1 MHSRKHTKM
10 IHEGQYV
17 AEVEVTLIN
26 TKDDD
31 WAPYLS
37 LDDALKID
45 GIRESLKNNDI
56 TKAKKSAKIYRLSE
70 VAA

>member
-45 GIRESLKNNDI
+45 EIRESLKNNDI
-56 TKAKKSAKIYRLSE
+56 LKAKKFAKIYRLSE

>member
-10 IHEGQYV
+10 IYEGQYV

-26 TKDDD
+26 TTDDD

-37 LDDALKID
+37 LEDALKID
-45 GIRESLKNNDI
+45 AIREALRNNNL
-56 TKAKKSAKIYRLSE
+56 TSAKKSAKIYRLSE

>member
-1 MHSRKHTKM
+1 MHSRPHTKM
-10 IHEGQYV
+10 IHEGKYI

-26 TKDDD
+26 TTDDD

-45 GIRESLKNNDI
+45 SIREALRNNDVA
-56 TKAKKSAKIYRLSE
+56 TAKKSAKIYLLSE
-70 VAA
+70 IAA

>member
-1 MHSRKHTKM
+1 MHSRLHTKM
-10 IHEGQYV
+10 IHEGKYV

-26 TKDDD
+26 TIDDD

-45 GIRESLKNNDI
+45 SIREALRNDDV
-56 TKAKKSAKIYRLSE
+56 TKAKKSAKIYLLSE

>member
-1 MHSRKHTKM
+1 M
-10 IHEGQYV
+10 IHEGKYI

-26 TKDDD
+26 TTDDD

-37 LDDALKID
+37 LEDTLKLD
-45 GIRESLKNNDI
+45 LIREALRDGDI
-56 TKAKKSAKIYRLSE
+56 ASVKKLAKIYLLSE